1 MLYQTKN
8 PHGGDIYGREVKLDF
23 SANTNPYGTPQGVL
37 DAITAALPNLHRYPD
52 PYCRKLIGAISRFE
66 EVPEEYILCAHL
78 F

>member
-37 DAITAALPNLHRYPD
+37 DAITAALPNLHRYP
-52 PYCRKLIGAISRFE
+52 RTLIAES
-66 EVPEEYILCAHL
+66 
-78 F
+78 